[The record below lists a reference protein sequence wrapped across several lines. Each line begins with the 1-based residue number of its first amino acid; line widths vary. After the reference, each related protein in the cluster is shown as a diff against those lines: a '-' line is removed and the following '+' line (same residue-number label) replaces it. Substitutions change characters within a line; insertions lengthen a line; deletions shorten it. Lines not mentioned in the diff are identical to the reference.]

1 MRVLASCVDNG
12 SLKEVVFGFGTD
24 TSVQT
29 APQPQL
35 IETHLCEGLDAH
47 VEQIHKID
55 DGKWLL
61 ARHNGTVQYVESE
74 LVDHSEIEGMKVSHF
89 DVVGSIT
96 GLLDV
101 SRLDHLNA
109 QSKRRTKLKDGFVSL
124 APVSKKDCYLACTK
138 SGLVHILA
146 LDFKDKLLTKLQ
158 TFEVKAPLEFAQVY
172 DIEKTKK
179 TVFACGGEENLVK
192 LFELSESCDK
202 ISMIWESKNV
212 KNDRLDMRV
221 PVWPVALK
229 FLQPV
234 PTSSAGYDKN
244 KLNFQFL
251 VVTGWSHFGI
261 YNTQHGKRPMKYLD
275 LLPEREPLRQLELLD
290 PSHNTKAITQLGNL
304 KCKETESL
312 EFITT
317 DKKTQVLKYNGQG
330 QLIGKYG
337 KGDITGLATYIG
349 IHDQKYLLEGGLDR
363 YLRVFD
369 IESRAQKA
377 KIYLGTN
384 INRILVL
391 DEELEALQEIEMA
404 KNNKRKQ
411 TASDEEDDAE
421 ELWSKLETKK
431 EKKRKL

>member
-101 SRLDHLNA
+101 SRLDYLNA

-146 LDFKDKLLTKLQ
+146 LNFKDKLLTKLQ

-179 TVFACGGEENLVK
+179 LSLLVG
-192 LFELSESCDK
+192 
-202 ISMIWESKNV
+202 V
-212 KNDRLDMRV
+212 
-221 PVWPVALK
+221 
-229 FLQPV
+229 
-234 PTSSAGYDKN
+234 
-244 KLNFQFL
+244 
-251 VVTGWSHFGI
+251 
-261 YNTQHGKRPMKYLD
+261 
-275 LLPEREPLRQLELLD
+275 
-290 PSHNTKAITQLGNL
+290 
-304 KCKETESL
+304 
-312 EFITT
+312 
-317 DKKTQVLKYNGQG
+317 KKT
-330 QLIGKYG
+330 
-337 KGDITGLATYIG
+337 
-349 IHDQKYLLEGGLDR
+349 
-363 YLRVFD
+363 
-369 IESRAQKA
+369 
-377 KIYLGTN
+377 
-384 INRILVL
+384 
-391 DEELEALQEIEMA
+391 
-404 KNNKRKQ
+404 
-411 TASDEEDDAE
+411 
-421 ELWSKLETKK
+421 
-431 EKKRKL
+431 